1 MSYVQN
7 LRGVVTASTAKRP
20 GERREAPELP
30 VAQIAV
36 DTPLTHLDRPF
47 DYLVPETLAQD
58 AQPGVRVRVRFSG
71 RLVDGVLL
79 ARLARSEHE
88 GRLGWLER
96 VVSPEP
102 VLSAELVELCRT
114 VADRYA
120 GTFADVVRLA
130 VPPRHA
136 KTEAEAVPEAVVP
149 APVEPPGRDGWNRY
163 RHGAALLDAVTEG
176 RRAHAVWQAV
186 PGEDWPSRLAEAA
199 ASAVAGGRGALVVV
213 PDQRD
218 LTRVAEACIASVGE
232 ELVAQ
237 LSADMGPAKR
247 YRSWLAIRRGAVKVV
262 VGTRAAAFAP
272 LSDPGLLAI
281 WDDGDDL
288 HAEPRAPYP
297 HARDVLMYRA
307 HATGAALLVAGFA
320 RTSEA
325 QLLVQSGW
333 AREVVAER
341 TELRASA
348 PRITPVAETEAQ
360 LVDDPNAR
368 AARLPRVAFDVARAA
383 LGRGEPVLVQV
394 PRSGYVPGLACAQ
407 CREPARCRRCAGPL
421 GLPRAGADGL
431 ELAGAPSCRWCGV
444 TDTAFR
450 CAACGSRRPR
460 ATVVGAVRTA
470 EELGRAFPGFPVRGS
485 GGGSNVR
492 TSVPNS
498 AALVVATPGAEP
510 WVKDVPGGAGYGAVL
525 LLDGWALLSRSD
537 LRVGEETLR
546 RWMAA
551 AALARPH
558 QAGGRVMVAADPEL
572 AVVQALV
579 RWDPAGHAE
588 TELAARTELGFP
600 PSVRMAAIDGVPTAV
615 ADVLASARF
624 PDSAEILGPVELE
637 PGSAGEQRERALVR
651 VPRGDA
657 RALAAAL
664 TAAQAARSARKAPE
678 PVRVKVD
685 PHEI

>member
-1 MSYVQN
+1 M
-7 LRGVVTASTAKRP
+7 AKRP
-20 GERREAPELP
+20 GERREAAELP

-47 DYLVPETLAQD
+47 DYLVPDTLAED
-58 AQPGVRVRVRFSG
+58 ARPGVRVRVRFSG

-136 KTEAEAVPEAVVP
+136 KTEAEAVPEAVP
-149 APVEPPGRDGWNRY
+149 SAPVVPPGRDGWNRY
-163 RHGAALLDAVTEG
+163 RHGAALLDAVTER
-176 RRAHAVWQAV
+176 RRAHAVWQPV
-186 PGEDWPSRLAEAA
+186 PGEDWPTRLAEAA
-199 ASAVAGGRGALVVV
+199 AGAVVGGRGALVVV

-218 LTRVAEACIASVGE
+218 LARVAEACAASVGA
-232 ELVAQ
+232 ELVAR

-247 YRSWLAIRRGAVKVV
+247 YRSWLAVRRGAAMVV

-272 LSDPGLLAI
+272 LTDPGLLAI

-288 HAEPRAPYP
+288 HPEPRAPYP

-348 PRITPVAETEAQ
+348 PRVTPVAETEAQ

-368 AARLPRVAFDVARAA
+368 AARLPRVAFDAARAA

-431 ELAGAPSCRWCGV
+431 ELAGAPSCGWCGV

-460 ATVVGAVRTA
+460 ATVVGAIRTA
-470 EELGRAFPGFPVRGS
+470 EELGRAFPGVPVRGS
-485 GGGSNVR
+485 GGGSNVLA
-492 TSVPNS
+492 SVPNS

-510 WVKDVPGGAGYGAVL
+510 WVTDVPGGAGYGAVL

-551 AALARPH
+551 AALARSH
-558 QAGGRVMVAADPEL
+558 QSGGRVMVAADPEL

-600 PSVRMAAIDGVPTAV
+600 PAVRMAAIDGVPTAV

-624 PDSAEILGPVELE
+624 PESAEVLGPVELE
-637 PGSAGEQRERALVR
+637 SGPSGEQRERALVR
-651 VPRGDA
+651 VPRADA
-657 RALAAAL
+657 RELAAAL
-664 TAAQAARSARKAPE
+664 TAAQAARSARKASE
-678 PVRVKVD
+678 LVRVKVD